1 MLRSHRVAWACCAAL
16 AWHIAAHAQ
25 SEFPTRP
32 VRLIGD
38 LAVGCR
44 PDGAD
49 GWLYQDLMALG
60 MGIGAPPDPFNEAG
74 QDWGLPP
81 FVPWRLRAARYAP
94 FIGMVRAALQG
105 MGGLRIDHVMGLFRQ
120 FWVPAGGTP
129 ADGGYVQMSANEL
142 LAIIR
147 LEANRAGAFV
157 CGEDLGTVEPH
168 VREALAGSGILGTRV
183 FWFDQRPHEWT
194 YLNLATVTTHDL
206 PTVAGVALVAL
217 DGP

>member
-1 MLRSHRVAWACCAAL
+1 MWRGWARSQGSNLWRFASWCAL
-16 AWHIAAHAQ
+16 ADRHGHNWREWPSEYRHPDSPAVADLPLHDQEFADRCEFHAWLQWMAHTAVQRTAASAG
-25 SEFPTRP
+25 

-81 FVPWRLRAARYAP
+81 IVPWRLRAARYAP

-120 FWVPAGGTP
+120 FWVPAGGGHSGGGHSDGGP
-129 ADGGYVQMSANEL
+129 SDGGPEHGGYVQDRKST
-142 LAIIR
+142 R
-147 LEANRAGAFV
+147 LNSSH
-157 CGEDLGTVEPH
+157 T
-168 VREALAGSGILGTRV
+168 
-183 FWFDQRPHEWT
+183 
-194 YLNLATVTTHDL
+194 
-206 PTVAGVALVAL
+206 
-217 DGP
+217 